1 MKKVFLTL
9 AAMAT
14 LFAPAMAEQIHNRSK
29 VDGLKPGVSIDM
41 TKTGLIKST
50 VTSMS
55 GGMVYL
61 DADLDK
67 SHFVVP
73 AMHPIWINGREA
85 LQTELV
91 PGARVEV
98 ALLQH
103 KEMRAKEF
111 AGERAQIGTY
121 EGLITISP
129 ALVDQF
135 HPDYYIYTA
144 EPTK

>member
-1 MKKVFLTL
+1 MKKIFLTL
-9 AAMAT
+9 AATAT
-14 LFAPAMAEQIHNRSK
+14 LLAPAMSEQILNRSK
-29 VDGLKPGVSIDM
+29 VDTLKPGVSIDM
-41 TKTGLIKST
+41 TKTGMIKST
-50 VTSMS
+50 VTSVS

-73 AMHPIWINGREA
+73 AMQSIWINGREA

-98 ALLQH
+98 ALLKH

-111 AGERAQIGTY
+111 VGERAQIGTY

-129 ALVDQF
+129 ALVEQF
-135 HPDYYIYTA
+135 GPDYYIYTA
-144 EPTK
+144 K